1 LWHLFQVGRVPL
13 AKQLGQT
20 KHSTHK
26 EVVLSERKQASST
39 SRKSSSGNVNEG
51 AEGKKGLLV
60 IILYFITL
68 EILCLKID
76 EILM

>member
-1 LWHLFQVGRVPL
+1 
-13 AKQLGQT
+13 
-20 KHSTHK
+20 
-26 EVVLSERKQASST
+26 VVLSEHKQASST
-39 SRKSSSGNVNEG
+39 SRKSRAGNVNED

-76 EILM
+76 EILT